1 LRTAWFVFRRKKGLP
16 VLGDWRNRIAVLRA
30 ELRILRLAAADPR
43 VPWYTKA
50 LAAAVVGYALS
61 PVDLIPD
68 FIPVLGWLDDLILVP
83 AGFWLA
89 VKMIPPEVW
98 EDCCRRAGD
107 EAKPSGA
114 APDAGQS
121 PCVPDASGE

>member
-1 LRTAWFVFRRKKGLP
+1 MRKSFLDLRKKIGRMTAL
-16 VLGDWRNRIAVLRA
+16 IRA
-30 ELRILRLAAADPR
+30 LRLAAADPR
-43 VPWYTKA
+43 VPWYAKA

-89 VKMIPPEVW
+89 VKMIPPDVW
-98 EDCCRRAGD
+98 EDCRRQAG
-107 EAKPSGA
+107 ETTEQSGTA
-114 APDAGQS
+114 SDAG
-121 PCVPDASGE
+121 PVPGAPDASGE

>member
-1 LRTAWFVFRRKKGLP
+1 LVARRKMTVS
-16 VLGDWRNRIAVLRA
+16 VLDGWRNRIAVLKD
-30 ELRILRLAAADPR
+30 ELRILRLAVADPR
-43 VPWYTKA
+43 VPWYAKA

-98 EDCCRRAGD
+98 EDCRHRAGD
-107 EAKPSGA
+107 GEERSGA
-114 APDAGQS
+114 DPRAAQS
-121 PCVPDASGE
+121 PGIPVDPGGTA

>member
-1 LRTAWFVFRRKKGLP
+1 MNRILP
-16 VLGDWRNRIAVLRA
+16 VTKAWRRRLASIQT
-30 ELRILRLAAADPR
+30 ELRVLRLAAVDPR
-43 VPWYTKA
+43 VPWYAKA

-89 VKMIPPEVW
+89 VKLIPPDVW
-98 EDCCRRAGD
+98 EDCRRRAC
-107 EAKPSGA
+107 EETEPSGT
-114 APDAGQS
+114 APHTGHTPGAPGS
-121 PCVPDASGE
+121 SGESTS